1 MEIFEEWNTYARKKA
16 LKPRAVDLK
25 GIETN
30 SKLKIIGIT
39 GIRRSGKSS
48 ILILLLQMLD
58 KDGKKGAYINVEDSR
73 IKNSPDALD
82 NILKWFGDSGYLLL
96 DEITSAEDWEGWLA
110 RNHELLKGKLYLIVS
125 SSRRNLVVPSKP
137 LRGRML
143 SYEVY
148 PLSFK
153 EFLQFKNISIE
164 YTTAGIGLI
173 EKALDEYLL
182 YGGFPEVVLTEDMTD
197 KIKLLDSYFRDIIG
211 LDVAEIA
218 DESIAVVQVFGKY
231 IIEAPYFSASKC
243 LNFFKG
249 LGFKIGKQSI
259 LYLEK
264 CSQDGYLFYFLPIL
278 SYTIKDRLQYPRK
291 AYLGDT
297 GFAYAI
303 SGKKDMGRLYE
314 NAVFLELKRRLAPQ
328 MSLCYWKS
336 REGFEVDFAISEGL
350 KTKEII
356 QVAYSLENKKTL
368 YRELRG
374 MALCA
379 RELGAENCLVI
390 TKEHEGTERFEEM
403 EVRFIPLWKWL
414 VRE

>member
-1 MEIFEEWNTYARKKA
+1 
-16 LKPRAVDLK
+16 
-25 GIETN
+25 
-30 SKLKIIGIT
+30 
-39 GIRRSGKSS
+39 
-48 ILILLLQMLD
+48 LI
-58 KDGKKGAYINVEDSR
+58 
-73 IKNSPDALD
+73 
-82 NILKWFGDSGYLLL
+82 
-96 DEITSAEDWEGWLA
+96 
-110 RNHELLKGKLYLIVS
+110 
-125 SSRRNLVVPSKP
+125 
-137 LRGRML
+137 
-143 SYEVY
+143 
-148 PLSFK
+148 
-153 EFLQFKNISIE
+153 
-164 YTTAGIGLI
+164 
-173 EKALDEYLL
+173 
-182 YGGFPEVVLTEDMTD
+182 
-197 KIKLLDSYFRDIIG
+197 
-211 LDVAEIA
+211 
-218 DESIAVVQVFGKY
+218 GKY

-328 MSLCYWKS
+328 MGLNYWKS
-336 REGFEVDFAISEGL
+336 KEGFEVDFTISEGL

-356 QVAYSLENKKTL
+356 QVSYSLENKKTL
-368 YRELRG
+368 QRELRG

-390 TKEHEGTERFEEM
+390 TKDHEGTERFEEM
-403 EVRFIPLWKWL
+403 EMRFVPLCKWL